1 MSYFKKNELYSVTLS
16 RPIITLETF
25 KADFEFWQYLTNE
38 VKLTSFSYYPSLG
51 LFAFF
56 KNDEDRDKFNE
67 RGEWNKSEVSNYK
80 HGDVYEKVVELVAAA
95 KQKIFEN
102 QLSTEEDIRDAIDS
116 SANALG
122 LDISSEDAEKLTDML
137 MKVSEVDVDVDAIKE
152 QATELY
158 NKLKDKGIEFSN
170 VDTSGLIEKVGD
182 FFANIFNAIKDFF
195 VGLFG

>member
-1 MSYFKKNELYSVTLS
+1 MAKYTFEEFKKLRDEHSESFEVIEYIDSHDNKKALETIMSYFKKNELYSVTLS

-80 HGDVYEKVVELVAAA
+80 HGDVYEKGVELVR
-95 KQKIFEN
+95 KDD
-102 QLSTEEDIRDAIDS
+102 L
-116 SANALG
+116 
-122 LDISSEDAEKLTDML
+122 
-137 MKVSEVDVDVDAIKE
+137 KE
-152 QATELY
+152 FY
-158 NKLKDKGIEFSN
+158 EF
-170 VDTSGLIEKVGD
+170 DEIILE
-182 FFANIFNAIKDFF
+182 
-195 VGLFG
+195 